1 MVSSPAPTSALAP
14 SAAFSALPEP
24 LSPISSILYGSSW
37 SSLIASASVVTRRS
51 KRWPSL
57 MILRIAVSIF
67 ARSSGTNGFSTS
79 KS

>member
-1 MVSSPAPTSALAP
+1 MVSSPAPTSTLAP
-14 SAAFSALPEP
+14 SAASSDLPEP

-37 SSLIASASVVTRRS
+37 SSSIASWSLVTRRS

-57 MILRIAVSIF
+57 MIFRIAVSIF
-67 ARSSGTNGFSTS
+67 ARSSGTNGVSTS